1 MKKFEDYK
9 ISEKHNGEFYDY
21 NITKITPVPKKHEDD
36 LDILHCEQV
45 TKYFKNVEDLNNC
58 NLSYEEMLDKYD
70 YDDWYELK
78 DCEDFRITDIENVS
92 AEEKGCGANMKRLFV
107 YDGIIKMCDM
117 ITTDKG
123 LPLFI
128 KILDRKGTIFT
139 QSLHYDERE
148 RLITDIVD
156 DIRMTKI
163 SYDDENK
170 ISIERSIAGVYC
182 ESKWNDD
189 FTEELYNVIK
199 DKDGNVIGKTKFES
213 KEDGTSYITF
223 MY

>member
-78 DCEDFRITDIENVS
+78 DCEDFYITDIENIA
-92 AEEKGCGANMKRLFV
+92 AEEKGCNGNMKRLFI
-107 YDGIIKMCDM
+107 YDGTTKMCD
-117 ITTDKG
+117 IIFYKG
-123 LPLFI
+123 LPVFI
-128 KILDRKGTIFT
+128 KILDREGTIFT
-139 QSLHYDERE
+139 ESLHYDERE
-148 RLITDIVD
+148 RLLVDIVD
-156 DIRMTKI
+156 DTRVTEL

-170 ISIERSIAGVYC
+170 TSIERSATGTYC

-199 DKDGNVIGKTKFES
+199 DKDGNVVGKTKFDH
-213 KEDGTSYITF
+213 KDDGTTYVTF